1 MYKNYVVWEYV
12 DVEAKLESNSRQYD
26 GIIKWVM
33 NQLNDNHTNVHDM
46 MNKISNMHVLVE
58 GQTNKIIVH

>member
-12 DVEAKLESNSRQYD
+12 DVEAKLQSNSCQYD

>member
-12 DVEAKLESNSRQYD
+12 DVEAKLQSYSCQYD